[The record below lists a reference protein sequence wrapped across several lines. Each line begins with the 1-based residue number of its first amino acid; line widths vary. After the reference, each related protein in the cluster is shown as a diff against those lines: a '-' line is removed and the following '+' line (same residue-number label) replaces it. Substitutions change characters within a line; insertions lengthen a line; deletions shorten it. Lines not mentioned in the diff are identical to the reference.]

1 MLTKNKLQCPYR
13 YNVFRIIFLLY
24 SSDITVAPWPHKDKK
39 LVTLIPQVSILI
51 DYVGEYSPHV
61 DSTVNF
67 NGRLDPE
74 KCTWMKINDASM
86 VVLEQ
91 TEKVAQAVIL
101 FVQGLGY
108 TLRKPLSS

>member
-1 MLTKNKLQCPYR
+1 MPLVYITTILQENQY
-13 YNVFRIIFLLY
+13 V
-24 SSDITVAPWPHKDKK
+24 SAPPIPH
-39 LVTLIPQVSILI
+39 VSILI